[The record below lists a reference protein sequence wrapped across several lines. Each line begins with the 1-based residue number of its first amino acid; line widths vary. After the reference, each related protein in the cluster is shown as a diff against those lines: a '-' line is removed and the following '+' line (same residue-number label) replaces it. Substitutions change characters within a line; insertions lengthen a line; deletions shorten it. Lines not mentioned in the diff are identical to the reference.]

1 MDIMIDILMATYNG
15 ERFLRPQLD
24 SILQQSNQDWRLMI
38 RDDCSTDETV
48 EVIKEYQLLRPEQ
61 IRLIQAEQ
69 PSGSAQNNFFQL
81 LQYSSAEYVMFA
93 DQDDVWLPQK
103 IQLTLDK
110 MQQMVQQY
118 GAETP
123 LLVHTDLAVV
133 DSFLRILNPSLFQM
147 HNMDAARN
155 KLNNILVQ
163 NIVTGCTMMV
173 NRSLLDVVTEIPK
186 HAVMHD
192 MWLALVAAAFGE
204 IGFVDRATMLYR
216 QHGQNVKGARN
227 MKSISYTIQ
236 KLRRMKEIHAG
247 LLEQYHQAREF
258 LSLYEKL
265 LKPEQ
270 KALLQVY
277 GSLENSGVL
286 KKLNVLTNYQLYKKG
301 FIRKAGQVLL

>member
-1 MDIMIDILMATYNG
+1 MIDILMATYNG

-38 RDDCSTDETV
+38 RDDCSIDRTV

-173 NRSLLDVVTEIPK
+173 NRSLLDLVTEIPK

-216 QHGQNVKGARN
+216 QHGNNVKGARN

-236 KLRRMKEIHAG
+236 KLRRMKEIHVG

-258 LSLYEKL
+258 LNLYEKL

-270 KALLQVY
+270 KALLQAY

-286 KKLNVLTNYQLYKKG
+286 KKFNVLTNYQLYKKG